1 MNNFSFQSPTR
12 YVFGRG
18 VEYKVGEL
26 TISMG
31 CNNVLVVYGQGSAVR
46 SGLLDRVVKS
56 LEENGVACQLLG
68 GVRPNPVDSTVRQGI
83 AMCREHGIDGLVA
96 VGGGSAIDTAKS
108 IAVGV
113 YCDVDFWDLYL
124 GKARVTNAL
133 PLGVVLTIPAAGS
146 EGSTSAVIT
155 NETDRQKL
163 GLTGGDIMRPRFA
176 LLNPELTLT
185 LPMSQ
190 TLAGISDMMAHIME
204 RYFSPTQGVETTDRI
219 SEGLLMA
226 IINEARRVVA
236 NPDDYDARANIM
248 WSGTLAHNGLCGCGR
263 DEEWS
268 AHGLEHVLS
277 ALYDVAHGHGLSVA
291 FPAWMTFAAQSRPEK
306 IAQFGRR
313 VFGVTAADDHT
324 AALEGI
330 QRLKDFYRE
339 VGLPV
344 TLRELGITDADYQ
357 RFAADFHRDNG
368 PVVGNYCPL
377 SEADSEAIYRL
388 ME

>member
-1 MNNFSFQSPTR
+1 MNNFSYQSPTR

-18 VEYKVGEL
+18 VENKAGEL

-31 CNNVLVVYGQGSAVR
+31 CKNVLVVYGQGSAVR

-56 LEENGVACQLLG
+56 LEENGVTCHLLG
-68 GVRPNPVDSTVRQGI
+68 GVRPNPIDSTVRQGI
-83 AMCREHGIDGLVA
+83 AICREHGIDGLVA

-113 YCDVDFWDLYL
+113 YCDVDFWNLYL

-277 ALYDVAHGHGLSVA
+277 AG
-291 FPAWMTFAAQSRPEK
+291 
-306 IAQFGRR
+306 
-313 VFGVTAADDHT
+313 
-324 AALEGI
+324 
-330 QRLKDFYRE
+330 
-339 VGLPV
+339 
-344 TLRELGITDADYQ
+344 
-357 RFAADFHRDNG
+357 
-368 PVVGNYCPL
+368 
-377 SEADSEAIYRL
+377 
-388 ME
+388 